1 MVAMPTSQSIAGF
14 PGTSAAVVVMLVVP
28 LEVLLDG
35 AHDLSDSM
43 FCACAHSMLE
53 SMTIAPAARSDCA
66 SICALRSRRSGE
78 SSIIKSDGLEII
90 LWKSDVSKGLALHG
104 TECILK
110 FS

>member
-35 AHDLSDSM
+35 AHDLSDGM

-78 SSIIKSDGLEII
+78 SSIN
-90 LWKSDVSKGLALHG
+90 
-104 TECILK
+104 
-110 FS
+110 